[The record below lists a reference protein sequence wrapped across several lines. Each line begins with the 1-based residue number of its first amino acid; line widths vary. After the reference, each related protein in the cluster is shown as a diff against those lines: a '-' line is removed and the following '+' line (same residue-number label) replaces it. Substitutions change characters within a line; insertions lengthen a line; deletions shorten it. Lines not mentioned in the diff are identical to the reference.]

1 MALGAAAIARTW
13 QRLGV
18 LAALVL
24 LVIAASFLSHRFL
37 TVPNLLNVLRQVSI
51 VGILAIGMTFVILA
65 RGIDLSVGSI
75 LGIAVVLF
83 AGSMDSRGM
92 IVAIPL
98 GMGAAALAGLVN
110 GVGVAY
116 GGLPPFIMTLG
127 MLSFARGLAF
137 IYTGG
142 TPVPINNESFYAF
155 GNGYFAGVP
164 IPSLILIAALIVS
177 GFVLQ
182 LTPFGRSV
190 YAIGSNEEAARLS
203 GVPVKVYTTAVYV
216 ISGFLSGLAGLVYA
230 SQLSIGTPIAGQGYE
245 LDAIAAV
252 VVGGTSLFG
261 GKGSV
266 AGTFLGTLIIGV
278 LANILNLTGVD
289 PFVQQL
295 FKGALIVVA
304 VFIMSR
310 TKIMSDAM
318 SLEAALERSASP
330 SGPARHIGA
339 RAKISLGARGHARAV
354 NRRRRHARSRPE
366 PAARGGRR
374 FRHRAPS
381 ARSGFWRRR
390 KSGHLHRRRG
400 RREAVLGLRA
410 SRHDQLPCAA
420 GSGRACSACSLLRAS
435 HA

>member
-1 MALGAAAIARTW
+1 MPPEGLTAPSPRRHLAKLTRGW
-13 QRLGV
+13 QRVGV

-24 LVIAASFLSHRFL
+24 LVIAASFLSPRFL
-37 TVPNLLNVLRQVSI
+37 SVPNLLNVLRQVSI
-51 VGILAIGMTFVILA
+51 VGILATGMTFVILT

-92 IVAIPL
+92 AVAIPL
-98 GMGAAALAGLVN
+98 GLGAAALAGLVN
-110 GVGVAY
+110 GIGIAY
-116 GGLPPFIMTLG
+116 AGLPAFIMTLG
-127 MLSFARGLAF
+127 MLSFVRGLAF
-137 IYTGG
+137 IKTGG
-142 TPVPINNESFYAF
+142 TPVPIISEDFYSL
-155 GNGYFAGVP
+155 GNGYLLGIPVP
-164 IPSLILIAALIVS
+164 ALILLAALIVS
-177 GFVLQ
+177 GFILG

-203 GVPVKVYTTAVYV
+203 GVPVRLYKTIVYV
-216 ISGFLSGLAGLVYA
+216 ISGLMSGLAGLVYA

-295 FKGALIVVA
+295 FKGGLIIVA

-310 TKIMSDAM
+310 RT
-318 SLEAALERSASP
+318 
-330 SGPARHIGA
+330 
-339 RAKISLGARGHARAV
+339 
-354 NRRRRHARSRPE
+354 
-366 PAARGGRR
+366 
-374 FRHRAPS
+374 
-381 ARSGFWRRR
+381 
-390 KSGHLHRRRG
+390 
-400 RREAVLGLRA
+400 
-410 SRHDQLPCAA
+410 
-420 GSGRACSACSLLRAS
+420 
-435 HA
+435 